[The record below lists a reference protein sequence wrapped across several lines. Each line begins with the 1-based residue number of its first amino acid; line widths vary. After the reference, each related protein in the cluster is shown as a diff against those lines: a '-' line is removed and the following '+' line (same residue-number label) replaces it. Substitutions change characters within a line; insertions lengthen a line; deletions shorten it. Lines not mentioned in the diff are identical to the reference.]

1 MKHLQTFESF
11 SASIINE
18 GSSYLDPIK
27 HLNMLEEVPKAQLS
41 LIDDARKIILE
52 LTKKD
57 VIKWKEDD
65 LLNGTTFIVTAADLA
80 GLNLFLVFDV
90 IIPTEGAPM
99 KFDYTQARQD
109 VGLHLKRVISNKY
122 FIDMGNTGLKITLQ
136 PK

>member
-18 GSSYLDPIK
+18 GSSYDAIK
-27 HLNMLEEVPKAQLS
+27 HLNMLEEVPKAQLL

-52 LTKKD
+52 LTKND

-65 LLNGTTFIVTAADLA
+65 LLNGTTFIETAADLA

-99 KFDYTQARQD
+99 KFNYTQASQD
-109 VGLHLKRVISNKY
+109 VGLHLKRKISNKY
-122 FIDMGNTGLKITLQ
+122 FIDMGPTGLKITLQ